1 MSIITCLKEL
11 EEREILQIN
20 DKVIFTVKNKKIEH
34 EVFPF
39 FLYNLGSEPELIK
52 NDIIFKILEIDK
64 MKLAKETYKYPIN
77 ENLKE
82 DGFWPE
88 VENDNY
94 SALTKLVKELY
105 IIIEKKETIHTKFTR
120 FEIMEI

>member
-1 MSIITCLKEL
+1 MSTITNLKEL
-11 EEREILQIN
+11 EEREILQQN
-20 DKVIFTVKNKKIEH
+20 DKVIFTVKKQKIEH

-105 IIIEKKETIHTKFTR
+105 IIIEKKETIYTKFTR